1 MKRRGTKT
9 DVFLLDCCRSLKI
22 AKIRGGDTSSENQEL
37 ANDAVYLYATAP
49 GHPASDGDN
58 GHGKDMVK
66 GATCGLRI
74 CFVLCVLLPVRMN

>member
-22 AKIRGGDTSSENQEL
+22 VKIRGGDTSSENQEL

-58 GHGKDMVK
+58 GHGKDMAK
-66 GATCGLRI
+66 GTK
-74 CFVLCVLLPVRMN
+74 CVY